1 MLDLFT
7 VTIKRMTMQKKQ
19 PSAPQDSKRQP
30 REETH
35 LEGLAS
41 IASMLIIWSFVM
53 GFVLQNFVI
62 PSASM
67 ASTLLVGDHVVAD
80 RASLAPS
87 AKWAPFM
94 PYRELQRGEPVVFYK
109 PAAEANGEQLT
120 LVKRVIGLP
129 GDRIHL
135 RNGIVYINGVAQIEP
150 HAAKPPYATYNPY
163 RDNFPS
169 LPAAA
174 GGPEVTAEWSVD
186 LPRHIEGED
195 LVVPPDHY
203 FVMGDNRANSL
214 DSRYWGFVPR
224 ANLIGRPLCV
234 YWSFLTPNGL
244 DKASAAKQTAFA
256 VHEFIHFFDE
266 TRWRRTLHPIN

>member
-1 MLDLFT
+1 MKPSTETRATTPQPAQETPLQSFASNCCT
-7 VTIKRMTMQKKQ
+7 VIV
-19 PSAPQDSKRQP
+19 
-30 REETH
+30 
-35 LEGLAS
+35 GL
-41 IASMLIIWSFVM
+41 
-53 GFVLQNFVI
+53 FVLTFLFQNFMI

-80 RASLAPS
+80 KASLAPP

-109 PAAEANGEQLT
+109 PAAEENGEHLT
-120 LVKRVIGLP
+120 LVKRVIALP

-135 RNGIVYINGVAQIEP
+135 RGGIVYINGVAQAEP
-150 HAAKPPYATYNPY
+150 YAAKTPYPDYDPY
-163 RDNFPS
+163 RDDFPS
-169 LPAAA
+169 VSPTNI
-174 GGPEVTAEWSVD
+174 PNVTAEWSVD

-203 FVMGDNRANSL
+203 LMMGDNRTNSL

-224 ANLIGRPLCV
+224 ANLIGRPLFI
-234 YWSFLTPNGL
+234 YWSFVTPNGL
-244 DKASAAKQTAFA
+244 DKASAAEQAAFA
-256 VHEFIHFFDE
+256 IHELIHFFDE

>member
-1 MLDLFT
+1 MKPSTEGQL
-7 VTIKRMTMQKKQ
+7 Q
-19 PSAPQDSKRQP
+19 PP
-30 REETH
+30 EETP
-35 LEGLAS
+35 LQSFAS
-41 IASMLIIWSFVM
+41 ICGTLVV
-53 GFVLQNFVI
+53 GLFVLTFLFQNFMI

-135 RNGIVYINGVAQIEP
+135 RNGIVYLNGVAQIEP

-203 FVMGDNRANSL
+203 LMMGDNRPNSL

-224 ANLIGRPLCV
+224 ANLIGRPLFV
-234 YWSFLTPNGL
+234 YWSFITPDGL
-244 DKASAAKQTAFA
+244 DNASAAEQAAFA